1 MTCVL
6 TLYAVTC
13 TCVVLQPCT
22 CVSKQWR
29 RTQVISLLCDSRQEL
44 STPLPA
50 RREATKNLSAQTP
63 PPPLAP
69 PPPELKTI
77 KHDLHSIESR
87 SADLLCTMLTV
98 EVCLF
103 PSTFQTFVK
112 TPIPGPISTF
122 DITTNRCC
130 LPIITFFTLKIRLLF
145 CCPDATCCSQHLP
158 RVRLVSHVAHYRT
171 VSTYSLTSHG

>member
-1 MTCVL
+1 MPFD
-6 TLYAVTC
+6 
-13 TCVVLQPCT
+13 CVVLQPCT

-50 RREATKNLSAQTP
+50 RREATIIKVPKTHPRSR
-63 PPPLAP
+63 
-69 PPPELKTI
+69 PPELKII

-130 LPIITFFTLKIRLLF
+130 LPIITFFTLKIRLLLR
-145 CCPDATCCSQHLP
+145 CPDATCCGQHLP

-171 VSTYSLTSHG
+171 VSTYSLTSRG